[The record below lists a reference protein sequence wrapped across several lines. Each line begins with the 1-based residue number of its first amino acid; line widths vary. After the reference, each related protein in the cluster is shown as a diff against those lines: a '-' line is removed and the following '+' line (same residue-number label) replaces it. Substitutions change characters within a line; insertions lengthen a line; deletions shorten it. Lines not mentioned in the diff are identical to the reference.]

1 MRKHIALLALISAML
16 LLAACG
22 ASTTSTTSPTSA
34 PTTIALD
41 PSAMT
46 LTISDPWV
54 RPAAMTGAAV
64 AGDMATP
71 MAGDMA
77 TPMAGDMATP
87 MAGDMATPMAGDMA
101 TPPMHGTPMA
111 GDMATPMASHMSGG
125 TSAAFM
131 LITNSSST
139 PDTLIRAESAVAE
152 TVELHTMVMEGDV
165 MKMTPVEKIDIPANG
180 SVELKRGGLHVMLIG
195 LRQDLNEGDMV
206 LITLTFQNAGTI
218 QIEAPVR
225 MPPTQ

>member
-1 MRKHIALLALISAML
+1 MRKHISMVVLLSAML
-16 LLAACG
+16 ILAACG
-22 ASTTSTTSPTSA
+22 ASSTTTSA
-34 PTTIALD
+34 PTSTSTPIALD

-46 LTISDPWV
+46 LTINDPWV

-71 MAGDMA
+71 MAEG
-77 TPMAGDMATP
+77 
-87 MAGDMATPMAGDMA
+87 
-101 TPPMHGTPMA
+101 
-111 GDMATPMASHMSGG
+111 HMSGG

-139 PDTLIRAESAVAE
+139 ADALIRAESSVAE
-152 TVELHTMVMEGDV
+152 TVELHDMKMEDGV
-165 MKMTPVEKIDIPANG
+165 MKMFPVEKIDVPANG

-195 LRQDLNEGDMV
+195 LRQDLKEGDMV
-206 LITLTFQNAGTI
+206 LITLTFENAGTI

-225 MPPTQ
+225 MPPME